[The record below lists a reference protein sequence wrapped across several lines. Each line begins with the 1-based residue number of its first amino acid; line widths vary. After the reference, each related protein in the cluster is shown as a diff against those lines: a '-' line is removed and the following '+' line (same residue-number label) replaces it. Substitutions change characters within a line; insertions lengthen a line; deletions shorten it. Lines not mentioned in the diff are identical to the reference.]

1 MERMILGWQ
10 EEKTKE
16 RTMKKHWKLLTALG
30 LLLAGFFVAAAAWA
44 QNVDDKIQALEQ
56 ELSSLK
62 SQQMELK
69 KEATAAA
76 AALPSFSYRPGN
88 GVDITAADKSWG
100 LRFSMEAHIRTL
112 FESGQDAV
120 GRTNGEVML
129 RRWRPSFFYCIDNC
143 LYEIEMTFDN
153 DGFGTGNAKD
163 SVGGVG
169 SILQRG
175 VVHFHLENLNPFLP
189 TVDIGGDVSTSISLS
204 RQGSSAVGTQMDY
217 DLLTRNFGPNTGRAG
232 WGYVFNW
239 DDRSLSGIGIPGRIG
254 RYQFAMASIN
264 EGDDNLSSFTDRKDF
279 NTYISVLP
287 FSELKNKWLQGFM
300 FEFGAWFC
308 NIDQRQTVDNGCARL
323 RIQDNG
329 DSARQTLFDTGANSI
344 GEGLATML
352 VPGITW
358 EIGPYRLRAMG
369 SLMQAAD
376 GNFANCSGI
385 DGTLPASCTPNKRG
399 KKRAHDWLIGH
410 DLFLWSPK
418 GWLTGSA
425 NAPGSILVGT
435 HFERTDVSC
444 DPPRCPPINGGQ
456 FHRDAIILR
465 EWDLWYFIA
474 PRMSIGGSIL
484 WYNASNLTTTVQQ
497 NLDIHRVGRLGAGG
511 GWLDG
516 NLNWRYQF

>member
-1 MERMILGWQ
+1 
-10 EEKTKE
+10 
-16 RTMKKHWKLLTALG
+16 MKKGFWGFTALG
-30 LLLAGFFVAAAAWA
+30 FMLTAMLLAAVPAWA
-44 QNVDDKIQALEQ
+44 QSVDDKIKALEQ
-56 ELSSLK
+56 ELGQLK

-69 KEATAAA
+69 KESTAAA

-100 LRFSMEAHIRTL
+100 IRFSMEAHIRAL

-189 TVDIGGDVSTSISLS
+189 TVDIGGDISTSFSLS

-217 DLLTRNFGPNTGRAG
+217 DLLSRNFGPNTGRAG

-279 NTYISVLP
+279 MNYISVFP

-308 NIDQRQTVDNGCARL
+308 NIDQRATVDNGCARL
-323 RIQDNG
+323 QIRDNG
-329 DSARQTLFDTGANSI
+329 DSARQVLFDTGANSI
-344 GEGLATML
+344 GEGLATL
-352 VPGITW
+352 ISPGITW

-369 SLMQAAD
+369 SFMQAKD
-376 GNFANCSGI
+376 GNF
-385 DGTLPASCTPNKRG
+385 TPGPVVTKQG
-399 KKRAHDWLIGH
+399 KKRGHDFMIGH
-410 DLFLWSPK
+410 DLYLWSPK
-418 GWLTGSA
+418 GFLTGSA
-425 NAPGSILVGT
+425 NTPGSILVGT

-444 DPPRCPPINGGQ
+444 APPRCNPGINGGQ
-456 FHRDAIILR
+456 FHRGTYIIR

-474 PRMSIGGSIL
+474 PRMSIGGSLL
-484 WYNASNLTTTVQQ
+484 WYDASNLTTTVQR
-497 NLDIHRVGRLGAGG
+497 NLGVRHNGRSGG
-511 GWLDG
+511 GGSWTDG

>member
-1 MERMILGWQ
+1 
-10 EEKTKE
+10 
-16 RTMKKHWKLLTALG
+16 MKKGFWGFTALG
-30 LLLAGFFVAAAAWA
+30 FMLTAMLLAAVPAWA
-44 QNVDDKIQALEQ
+44 QSVDDKIKALEQ
-56 ELSSLK
+56 ELGQLK

-69 KEATAAA
+69 KESTAAA

-100 LRFSMEAHIRTL
+100 IRFSMEAHIRAL

-189 TVDIGGDVSTSISLS
+189 TVDIGGDISTSFSLS

-217 DLLTRNFGPNTGRAG
+217 DLLSRNFGPNTGRAG

-279 NTYISVLP
+279 MNYISVFP

-308 NIDQRQTVDNGCARL
+308 NIDQRATVDNGCARL
-323 RIQDNG
+323 QIRDNG
-329 DSARQTLFDTGANSI
+329 DSARQVLFDTGANSI
-344 GEGLATML
+344 GEGLATL
-352 VPGITW
+352 ISPGITW

-369 SLMQAAD
+369 SFMQAKD
-376 GNFANCSGI
+376 GNF
-385 DGTLPASCTPNKRG
+385 TPGPVVTKQG
-399 KKRAHDWLIGH
+399 KKRGHDFMIGH
-410 DLFLWSPK
+410 DLYLWSPK
-418 GWLTGSA
+418 GFLTGSA
-425 NAPGSILVGT
+425 NTPGSVLVGT

-444 DPPRCPPINGGQ
+444 APPRCNTAGINGGQ
-456 FHRDAIILR
+456 FHRGTYIIR

-474 PRMSIGGSIL
+474 PRMSIGGSLL
-484 WYNASNLTTTVQQ
+484 WYDASNLTTTVQR
-497 NLDIHRVGRLGAGG
+497 NLGVRHNGRSGG
-511 GWLDG
+511 GGSWTDG

>member
-1 MERMILGWQ
+1 
-10 EEKTKE
+10 
-16 RTMKKHWKLLTALG
+16 MKKGFWGFTALG
-30 LLLAGFFVAAAAWA
+30 FMLTAMLLAAVPAWA
-44 QNVDDKIQALEQ
+44 QSVDDKIKALEQ
-56 ELSSLK
+56 ELGQLK

-69 KEATAAA
+69 KESTAAA

-100 LRFSMEAHIRTL
+100 LRFSMEAHLRAI

-189 TVDIGGDVSTSISLS
+189 TVDIGGDISTSFSLS

-217 DLLTRNFGPNTGRAG
+217 DLLSRNFGPNTGRAG

-279 NTYISVLP
+279 MNYISVFP

-300 FEFGAWFC
+300 FEFGAWLC
-308 NIDQRQTVDNGCARL
+308 NVDQRATVDNGCNRL

-344 GEGLATML
+344 GEGLATL
-352 VPGITW
+352 ISPGITW

-369 SLMQAAD
+369 SWMQAED
-376 GNFANCSGI
+376 GNF
-385 DGTLPASCTPNKRG
+385 TPGPVAAKQG
-399 KKRAHDWLIGH
+399 KKRGHDWMIGH
-410 DLFLWSPK
+410 DLYLWSPK
-418 GWLTGSA
+418 GFLTGSA
-425 NAPGSILVGT
+425 NTPGSVLVGT

-444 DPPRCPPINGGQ
+444 APPRCNTAGINGGQ
-456 FHRDAIILR
+456 FHRGTYIIR

-474 PRMSIGGSIL
+474 PRMSIGGSLL
-484 WYNASNLTTTVQQ
+484 WYDASNLTTTVQR
-497 NLDIHRVGRLGAGG
+497 NLGVRHNGRSGG
-511 GWLDG
+511 GGSWTDG

>member
-1 MERMILGWQ
+1 
-10 EEKTKE
+10 
-16 RTMKKHWKLLTALG
+16 MKKGFWGFTALG
-30 LLLAGFFVAAAAWA
+30 FMLTAMLLAAVPAWA
-44 QNVDDKIQALEQ
+44 QSVDDKIKALEQ
-56 ELSSLK
+56 ELGQLK

-69 KEATAAA
+69 KESTAAA

-100 LRFSMEAHIRTL
+100 VRFSMEAHIRAL

-189 TVDIGGDVSTSISLS
+189 TVDIGGDISTSFSLS

-217 DLLTRNFGPNTGRAG
+217 DLLSRNFGPNTGRAG

-279 NTYISVLP
+279 MNYISVFP

-300 FEFGAWFC
+300 FEFGAWLC
-308 NIDQRQTVDNGCARL
+308 NVDQRATVDNGCNRL

-344 GEGLATML
+344 GEGLATL
-352 VPGITW
+352 ISPGITW

-369 SLMQAAD
+369 SWMQAED
-376 GNFANCSGI
+376 GNF
-385 DGTLPASCTPNKRG
+385 TPGPVAAKQG
-399 KKRAHDWLIGH
+399 KKRGHDWMIGH
-410 DLFLWSPK
+410 DLYLWSPK
-418 GWLTGSA
+418 GFLTGSA
-425 NAPGSILVGT
+425 NTPGSVLVGT

-444 DPPRCPPINGGQ
+444 DRPRCPAINGGQ
-456 FHRDAIILR
+456 FHRGTYVIR

-474 PRMSIGGSIL
+474 PRMSIGGSLL
-484 WYNASNLTTTVQQ
+484 WYDASNLTTTVQR
-497 NLDIHRVGRLGAGG
+497 NLGVRHNGRSGG
-511 GWLDG
+511 GGSWTDG

>member
-1 MERMILGWQ
+1 
-10 EEKTKE
+10 
-16 RTMKKHWKLLTALG
+16 MKKGLWGFGALGFMLTAM
-30 LLLAGFFVAAAAWA
+30 LLAAVPAWA
-44 QNVDDKIQALEQ
+44 QSVDDKIKALEQ
-56 ELSSLK
+56 ELGQLK

-69 KEATAAA
+69 KESTAAA

-100 LRFSMEAHIRTL
+100 LRFSMEAHLRTI

-129 RRWRPSFFYCIDNC
+129 RRWRPSIFYCIDNC
-143 LYEIEMTFDN
+143 LYEIEMSWDM
-153 DGFGTGNAKD
+153 DGFGTGNAKN
-163 SVGGVG
+163 STNSATS

-175 VVHFHLENLNPFLP
+175 VTHFHLENLNPFLP

-254 RYQFAMASIN
+254 RYQFAVASIN

-279 NTYISVLP
+279 NTYISVFP
-287 FSELKNKWLQGFM
+287 FSELKNKWLQGLM

-323 RIQDNG
+323 QIRDNG
-329 DSARQTLFDTGANSI
+329 DAARQVLFDTGANSI
-344 GEGLATML
+344 GKGLTTLL

-369 SLMQAAD
+369 SFMQAAD
-376 GNFANCSGI
+376 GNFKPGPVAA
-385 DGTLPASCTPNKRG
+385 LQG
-399 KKRAHDWLIGH
+399 KKRGHDFMIGH

-418 GWLTGSA
+418 GFLTGSA
-425 NAPGSILVGT
+425 NTPGSILVGT

-444 DPPRCPPINGGQ
+444 DVPRCQGNLAATNPVNGGQ
-456 FHRDAIILR
+456 FHRGTYIIR

-474 PRMSIGGSIL
+474 PRMSIGGSLL
-484 WYNASNLTTTVQQ
+484 WYDASNLTTTVQR
-497 NLDIHRVGRLGAGG
+497 NLGVRHNGRVGGG
-511 GWLDG
+511 GQWTDG